1 MKRTITNENFW
12 TMDEKEFKEC
22 MDAIQSNGWG
32 YYTYNSRFENCIDAY
47 VTLMDAYGEYAHEC
61 EQEDDEPMSLEYYY
75 YELAECMTCGE

>member
-32 YYTYNSRFENCIDAY
+32 YYTYNSHFENCIESYVKLLDAY
-47 VTLMDAYGEYAHEC
+47 CEHVEEY
-61 EQEDDEPMSLEYYY
+61 EQEGEEPMELECYYDMV
-75 YELAECMTCGE
+75 AECMTCGE